1 MKKVMNKHIVTFPI
15 VLLILGLTACK
26 KAALDPD
33 PMVDYIQFEG
43 KVYVEGTN
51 KPPRKKPLEMHL
63 YMDTSILGLT
73 FREVVDT
80 FYTDADG
87 NFSYRFIPNKK
98 PNNYRIHPVFMINYS
113 VFNTF
118 SAEKMGVNR
127 KDIKI
132 LAISSLDLE
141 LENANFSNMDTLFLL
156 EPYGEF
162 IYYNSAININT
173 FFKSR
178 YWSYEN
184 LEFNFRLKRNGIDSS
199 WVMNFY
205 LEEDSSYY
213 YKVRY

>member
-1 MKKVMNKHIVTFPI
+1 MKKHSITIWI
-15 VLLILGLTACK
+15 VLLIVGLTACK
-26 KAALDPD
+26 KANIDPD
-33 PMVDYIQFEG
+33 SMVDYIQFEG

-51 KPPRKKPLEMHL
+51 KPPRKKPLELHL
-63 YMDTSILGLT
+63 YMDTTTLGVT
-73 FREVVDT
+73 IQKVIDT
-80 FYTDADG
+80 FYTDANGD
-87 NFSYRFIPNKK
+87 FTYRFIPNKS
-98 PNNYRIHPVFMINYS
+98 PTSYRVHPVFINNYS

-118 SAEKMGVNR
+118 YAEKMGVNR

-132 LAISSLDLE
+132 LAISSLELE
-141 LENANFSNMDTLFLL
+141 LENANFSNQDTLFLWD
-156 EPYGEF
+156 PYGEF

-173 FFKSR
+173 FFSAR

-184 LEFNFRLKRNGIDSS
+184 LEFKFRLKRNGTDSN